1 MCGYPTPIRRLAP
14 ISHGAD
20 CDDSARMALDID
32 SLETSFDAIAPQGEE
47 LVEDFYNRLFTAAP
61 PLRALFPDDMKR
73 QRTMLLGAL
82 VLLRKSLRDLDR
94 IAPTLRSLGARHV
107 GYGALPEHY
116 PVVGTLLIES
126 MAHVAGD
133 AWRTEYAS
141 AWADAYAVV
150 AAEMMAGAELAIAR
164 GYDDERLAA

>member
-1 MCGYPTPIRRLAP
+1 
-14 ISHGAD
+14 
-20 CDDSARMALDID
+20 MALDIN
-32 SLETSFDAIAPQGEE
+32 SLETSFDAIAPRGEE

-61 PLRALFPDDMKR
+61 PLRSLFPDDMKR

-126 MAHVAGD
+126 MAQVAGA
-133 AWRTEYAS
+133 AWRPDYAT

-150 AAEMMAGAELAIAR
+150 AAEMMAGAEQAIAQEF
-164 GYDDERLAA
+164 DERLAA

>member
-1 MCGYPTPIRRLAP
+1 
-14 ISHGAD
+14 
-20 CDDSARMALDID
+20 MALDLN
-32 SLETSFDAIAPQGEE
+32 SLETSFDAIAPRGEE

-61 PLRALFPDDMKR
+61 PLRGLFPDDMTR
-73 QRTMLLGAL
+73 QRTMLLAAL

-126 MAHVAGD
+126 MAHVA
-133 AWRTEYAS
+133 R
-141 AWADAYAVV
+141 
-150 AAEMMAGAELAIAR
+150 R
-164 GYDDERLAA
+164 RLASGVRDRVGRCLCSGGGRDDGRGRAGDCAGVRRAPGRVTRSHLGRFGRSVSRV